1 MNNLLN
7 EVETFLNEATYL
19 GSADFGPLKA
29 SLKAIAT
36 EIDAAPA
43 TASLWAQFSLLYRYA
58 LDLKP
63 KEEVVEDPLD
73 LLLRQS
79 AGQGVS
85 VK

>member
-19 GSADFGPLKA
+19 GSADYKPLKA
-29 SLKAIAT
+29 SLKAIAA

-63 KEEVVEDPLD
+63 KDLPEEDPLD